1 LTGLPNR
8 ESYQQ
13 RIVQEIHRIERYGGS
28 LSLMVCDI
36 DLFKRINDNYG
47 HLAGDKVLKIIA
59 RSLQSNLRDSDFI
72 ARFGGEEFIVLMPET
87 SAEEAKFVA
96 DKLRKKIEESPFNFK
111 KEPVQITISFGIS
124 EFSQGESLEEVFQRA
139 DKALYKAKENGRN
152 QVMLG

>member
-1 LTGLPNR
+1 
-8 ESYQQ
+8 
-13 RIVQEIHRIERYGGS
+13 
-28 LSLMVCDI
+28 
-36 DLFKRINDNYG
+36 
-47 HLAGDKVLKIIA
+47 
-59 RSLQSNLRDSDFI
+59 
-72 ARFGGEEFIVLMPET
+72 MPET